1 MTDDRVRFTDDQA
14 AWSKASCVRQ
24 NYWKDDAILKI
35 VPKGL
40 YNPNIRSKVS
50 FRTQKIAT
58 HSCNVFYEI
67 SYDQYDT

>member
-35 VPKGL
+35 VPKG
-40 YNPNIRSKVS
+40 
-50 FRTQKIAT
+50 
-58 HSCNVFYEI
+58 FYSSQI
-67 SYDQYDT
+67 IQLP

>member
-1 MTDDRVRFTDDQA
+1 MNLSIFFRMTDDRVRFTDDQA

-40 YNPNIRSKVS
+40 YNPNIHP
-50 FRTQKIAT
+50 F
-58 HSCNVFYEI
+58 
-67 SYDQYDT
+67 

>member
-14 AWSKASCVRQ
+14 AWSKASCVKQ

-40 YNPNIRSKVS
+40 SYS
-50 FRTQKIAT
+50 
-58 HSCNVFYEI
+58 I
-67 SYDQYDT
+67 SL